1 MSAPLKVIP
10 VTIPAGQSLSNG
22 ALVGDYR
29 ISGLQFP
36 PVWAAGGISWQ
47 ASLDDGA
54 TWVEVT
60 DATGAPIAYPTAGA
74 ANTYFLL
81 DSTKF
86 VGLTL
91 VRIRSGTLAA
101 PVNQGANCVLRLACA
116 KLNPLY

>member
-10 VTIPAGQSLSNG
+10 VTIPNGQSLSNG

-36 PVWAAGGISWQ
+36 ATWAAGGISWQ

-54 TWVEVT
+54 TWVEVS
-60 DATGAPIAYPTAGA
+60 DSTGAPIAYPVAGTAGA
-74 ANTYFLL
+74 YMLL

-91 VRIRSGTLAA
+91 VKIRSGTLAA
-101 PVNQGANCVLRLACA
+101 PVNQGANCVLKLVCA